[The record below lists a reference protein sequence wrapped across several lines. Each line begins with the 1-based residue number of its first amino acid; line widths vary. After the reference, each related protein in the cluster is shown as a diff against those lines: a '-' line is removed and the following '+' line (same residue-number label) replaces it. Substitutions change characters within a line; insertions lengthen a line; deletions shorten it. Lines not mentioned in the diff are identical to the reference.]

1 MAKKHQIWSK
11 RKSTRVRAGR
21 KWRRQFNEQLRTMQ
35 RGIAISQCS
44 SIGRARKDVFPS
56 VVVKNECPG
65 EDYMPSKHEVAS
77 SSLATG
83 SHTPLDFMRLLRG
96 EVHF

>member
-11 RKSTRVRAGR
+11 RKKTRTKAGR
-21 KWRRQFNEQLRTMQ
+21 KWRRQFNEQLRMIE
-35 RGIAISQCS
+35 RRIAKSQCS
-44 SIGRARKDVFPS
+44 SIGRARKDVFPTL
-56 VVVKNECPG
+56 VVKSECPG
-65 EDYMPSKHEVAS
+65 EDYILSKNEVAS

-83 SHTPLDFMRLLRG
+83 SKTPLDFMRLLRG